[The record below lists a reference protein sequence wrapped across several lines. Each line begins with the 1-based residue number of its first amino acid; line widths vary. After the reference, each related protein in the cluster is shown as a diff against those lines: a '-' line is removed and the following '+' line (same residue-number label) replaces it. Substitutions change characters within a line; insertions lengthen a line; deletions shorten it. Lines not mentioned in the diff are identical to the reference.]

1 MCWMH
6 EWAKA
11 YRHLEYA
18 ITHIERAKLKMKF
31 RAERFP
37 NKGDWY
43 LDAMTWNDNIVKTL
57 RSIQKDLL
65 AMIDEYG
72 IKRGGRYNKTLQK
85 LLTPPKMQPPEEW
98 AEKN

>member
-1 MCWMH
+1 MH

-11 YRHLEYA
+11 WRHLEYA
-18 ITHIERAKLKMKF
+18 IIHIERAKLKMRF

-37 NKGDWY
+37 GKRDWY
-43 LDAMTWNDNIVKTL
+43 LDAITWNDNIVKTL

-72 IKRGGRYNKTLQK
+72 IKQGKRYNKTLQK
-85 LLTPPKMQPPEEW
+85 LLTPPKLQSPEEW
-98 AEKN
+98 ARKN